1 MPRLRQTD
9 RDRAVTLLMRG
20 ISQSEVSRRLG
31 VNHSTIS
38 RLWQRLRRTGNT
50 ADRPRSGRPRV
61 TTARQDRQIRLTHL
75 RDRFQTATET
85 ALNTPG
91 THNNRIHPQTV
102 INRLREFGIRA
113 RRPYVGTPLTA
124 RRRAIRLN
132 WLERHRP
139 INFPRRRW
147 CSVLFSDESR
157 FSLHRAD
164 GRQRVYRRRG
174 ERYAD
179 ACIIERDRFGG
190 GSVMVWGSI
199 AHGYKSPLVVVDGT
213 MTAVKYRDEILAP
226 HVVPITQQ
234 RALTFQHDN
243 ARPHVAR
250 ICTEFLAQNNVD
262 VMDWPPYSPDF
273 SPIEHLWDE
282 LDRRVRRRVNI
293 PRTLQEL
300 SGALTE
306 EWNNIPVYKINRL
319 IGSMGSR
326 IREGLNARGGHTRY

>member
-9 RDRAVTLLMRG
+9 RDRAVTMLLQD
-20 ISQSEVSRRLG
+20 ISQSDVSRRLR

-38 RLWQRLRRTGNT
+38 RLWQRLRHTGTT

-61 TTARQDRQIRLTHL
+61 TTARQARLIRLTHL

-102 INRLREFGIRA
+102 RNRLRDIGLRV
-113 RRPYVGTPLTA
+113 RRPYVGIPLTV

-139 INFPRRRW
+139 VNFPRQQWRNL
-147 CSVLFSDESR
+147 LFSDESR

-164 GRQRVYRRRG
+164 GRKRVYWRKG

-179 ACIIERDRFGG
+179 ACVIEHDRFGG

-199 AHGYKSPLVVVDGT
+199 AYGFKSPLVVINGT
-213 MTAVKYRDEILAP
+213 MNAVKYRDEVLAP
-226 HVVPITQQ
+226 HVVPTAQQ
-234 RALTFQHDN
+234 RTLTFQHDN

-250 ICTEFLAQNNVD
+250 ICTDFLAQNNIH

-282 LDRRVRRRVNI
+282 LNRRVT
-293 PRTLQEL
+293 RTVRCISWRME
-300 SGALTE
+300 
-306 EWNNIPVYKINRL
+306 
-319 IGSMGSR
+319 
-326 IREGLNARGGHTRY
+326 